1 MLAYKGSELSDDPV
15 KVLEALLERARGGA
29 IVGISFAICTS
40 TGEVEVGFVG
50 SAIDN
55 PFEVL
60 GILSIMRS
68 ELADN
73 IRRQLRLVHSV
84 P

>member
-1 MLAYKGSELSDDPV
+1 MLAYKGSEVSDDPV
-15 KVLEALLERARGGA
+15 KVLEVLLARARDGT
-29 IVGISFAICTS
+29 ILGISFAICTS
-40 TGEVEVGFVG
+40 ANELEVGFVG
-50 SAIDN
+50 SALDN